1 MANAAVVT
9 GASSGI
15 GQAIVVKLAQ
25 SGWRVAAVGRREEE
39 LKKTAA
45 LAGDLSKSV
54 LVVPCDVSDP
64 DAVAQMAKRVLKEFT
79 SVQALVNGAGVNTPD
94 RSWKTISLETYRQVM
109 EVNVTGAYLCT
120 QAFLPQMRDR
130 KTGTI
135 VNIVSDSA
143 IQASAK
149 AGAAYVMSKYAMR
162 GMTQSLNAEERPN
175 GIRATA
181 IYPGDV
187 DTPLLE
193 KRPTPPTSEQ
203 RRLMMQ
209 PEDIADC
216 AMLAINLPPRAVI
229 EELLIRPR

>member
-1 MANAAVVT
+1 MPNSAVVT

-25 SGWRVAAVGRREEE
+25 AGWRVAAVGRREQE
-39 LKKTAA
+39 LKKTAVLSGEMSKNV
-45 LAGDLSKSV
+45 LAI
-54 LVVPCDVSDP
+54 PCDVSDP
-64 DAVAQMAKRVLKEFT
+64 DAVAKMAERVFDAFG

-94 RSWKTISLETYRQVM
+94 RSWKAISLATYRHVM
-109 EVNVTGAYLCT
+109 EVNVTGAFLCI
-120 QAFLPQMRDR
+120 QAFLPPMREQ

-162 GMTQSLNAEERPN
+162 GMTQSLNAEERQS
-175 GIRATA
+175 GVRATA

-187 DTPLLE
+187 DTPLLQQ
-193 KRPTPPTSEQ
+193 RPTPPAPEQ

>member
-25 SGWRVAAVGRREEE
+25 AGWRVAAVGRREEE
-39 LKKTAA
+39 LKRTAA
-45 LAGDLSKSV
+45 LAGDNEKQV

-64 DAVAQMAKRVLKEFT
+64 AAVTRMAKRVLNEFG

-94 RSWKTISLETYRQVM
+94 RLWKTISLETFRTVM

-120 QAFLPQMRDR
+120 QAFLPQMREQ
-130 KTGTI
+130 KGGTI

-187 DTPLLE
+187 DTPLLA
-193 KRPTPPTSEQ
+193 KRPTPPTAEQ

-209 PEDIADC
+209 PEDIAEC
-216 AMLAINLPPRAVI
+216 AMLAITLPPRAVI